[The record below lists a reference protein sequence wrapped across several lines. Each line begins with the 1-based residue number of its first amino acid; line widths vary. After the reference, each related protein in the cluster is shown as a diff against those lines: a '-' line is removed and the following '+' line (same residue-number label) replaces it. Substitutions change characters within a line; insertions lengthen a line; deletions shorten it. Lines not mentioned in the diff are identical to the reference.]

1 MSETV
6 NNATAEK
13 SYELGVNAAGETA
26 AQVANYLLAD
36 LRVRFRGDNG
46 GQLLCD
52 GLQDSIIAACKES
65 ARTAL
70 STARR
75 EHAEVVAAIDRLS
88 KRCGFLVCTDR
99 VQVLDTI
106 GNKVERLERER
117 NEARRRLVKLH
128 SAVFGSQPGDEP
140 DVYALDYDDLSAL
153 CGETNPDTPLASLPR
168 AAPPEKG
175 GMPTCPTCLGLHL
188 PDDPDACAEQYPP
201 ENAAKGETQRGG
213 VEG

>member
-6 NNATAEK
+6 NNAAAEK
-13 SYELGVNAAGETA
+13 LHS
-26 AQVANYLLAD
+26 LLAPSD
-36 LRVRFRGDNG
+36 LANIRAQIQDAYSESWVAGRKKHIDPGT
-46 GQLLCD
+46 LCILAGHLSSHIYALD
-52 GLQDSIIAACKES
+52 EQ
-65 ARTAL
+65 L